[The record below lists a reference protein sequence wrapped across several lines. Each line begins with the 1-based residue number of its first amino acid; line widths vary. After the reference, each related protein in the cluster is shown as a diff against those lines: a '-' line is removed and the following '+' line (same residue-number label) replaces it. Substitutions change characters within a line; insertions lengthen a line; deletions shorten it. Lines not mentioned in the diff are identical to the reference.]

1 MPLFER
7 RPTGAAVCALLCSLL
22 SLTSVGAA
30 RAQTASPQTTASP
43 WSLRQLVG
51 ADDRLKLS
59 ATARIRF
66 DTIDGQPRPG
76 FNASDDVWNL
86 RTTLFA
92 EYDAGPVRFGTEL
105 YDSRAYGGD
114 ARTPI
119 STNEINVAEVV
130 QAYAAVDLDAPFGA
144 GTTATVQVGRFVLN
158 LGSRRLVAADDYR
171 NTTNGYTGL
180 RADITGRDGLRAIA
194 VYVLPTQR
202 LPDDL
207 PSLLDNAYGSDRE
220 GSDTRL
226 WGGVVTWNGLFGP
239 VGAEVSYF
247 RFDERDNETRTTRD
261 RALDTVGGRI
271 FRPAAG
277 GSWDFEVEAFQQWGS
292 ISAATAP
299 TAATLD
305 VSAGF
310 FHADVGYGFDRPMK
324 PRISLRYDWVSGDK
338 PGQNYERF
346 DTLYGMRR
354 AEIAPSGLYNAVGR
368 ANLSSPAIRME
379 WLPTPATDAF
389 ISYRPLWLASRTDSF
404 STSSVRDVTGRSGAF
419 AGHQIELRVR
429 HWLVRDALR
438 LEVGT
443 LHLAR
448 GQFLK
453 TAPNAPDTGDTSYS
467 SLNVTA
473 FF

>member
-7 RPTGAAVCALLCSLL
+7 YLKGATVYVCLYSLL
-22 SLTSVGAA
+22 SFATVGAA
-30 RAQTASPQTTASP
+30 HAQTASPQTAASP
-43 WSLRQLVG
+43 WSLREAVG

-66 DTIDGQPRPG
+66 DTIEGQPRPG
-76 FNASDDVWNL
+76 FNASDDIWNL

-92 EYDAGPVRFGTEL
+92 EYDTGPVRFGTEL

-119 STNEINVAEVV
+119 STNEVNVAEVV
-130 QAYAAVDLDAPFGA
+130 QAYAAVDLAAPFGA
-144 GTTATVQVGRFVLN
+144 GTTATVQAGRFVLN

-180 RADITGRDGLRAIA
+180 RADVTGRDGLRATAI
-194 VYVLPTQR
+194 YVLPTQR

-226 WGGVVTWNGLFGP
+226 WGGVATWNGLFGP
-239 VGAEVSYF
+239 VAAEVSYF
-247 RFDERDNETRTTRD
+247 RFDERDNDSRPTRD
-261 RALDTVGGRI
+261 RALDTFGGRI
-271 FRPAAG
+271 FRPAAVG
-277 GSWDFEVEAFQQWGS
+277 AWDFEIETFHQWGS
-292 ISAATAP
+292 ISAGTAP

-305 VSAGF
+305 VSAEF
-310 FHADVGYGFDRPMK
+310 FHADVGYSFDRPMK
-324 PRISLRYDWVSGDK
+324 PRISLRYDWVSGDR
-338 PGQNYERF
+338 PGQTYERF
-346 DTLYGMRR
+346 DSLYGMRR

-368 ANLSSPAIRME
+368 ANLSSPAIRVE

-404 STSSVRDVTGRSGAF
+404 STSSVRDGAGLSGAF

-443 LHLAR
+443 LHLAKGR
-448 GQFLK
+448 FLES
-453 TAPNAPDTGDTSYS
+453 APNAPDTADTTYT